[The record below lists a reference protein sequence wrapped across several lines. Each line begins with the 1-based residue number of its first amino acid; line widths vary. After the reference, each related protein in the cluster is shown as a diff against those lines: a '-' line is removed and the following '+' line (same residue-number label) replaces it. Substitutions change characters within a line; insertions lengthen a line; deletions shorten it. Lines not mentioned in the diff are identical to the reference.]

1 MTPAITATT
10 DPRDWPVALYAVDL
24 AVLLR
29 VGVKHVY
36 RMHAK
41 GQLPPPAMTSRG
53 DVLGAMRWD
62 RDKVR
67 RFIYG
72 GAK

>member
-1 MTPAITATT
+1 MTPAITPTT

-36 RMHAK
+36 RMRTK
-41 GQLPPPAMTSRG
+41 GQLPPPVMDKRCDVRG
-53 DVLGAMRWD
+53 SMKWG
-62 RDKVR
+62 KETVR